1 VTADFEAPGRP
12 PELRVHRPARW
23 CPGGRSRERTAAPY
37 AARRGGLP
45 LTLALCLLLP
55 VAAAAQQ
62 PPAPRDTAARRDT
75 LARRDTVV
83 LRDSAALRPDTTV
96 RSPAADSQR
105 ARQMRG
111 DSVRPRSPITPGG
124 AFVRSLILP
133 GWGQARLGRNVTGG
147 LFVLFEG
154 MAGAMVWKAT
164 WQLEWARTRDKFVD
178 SHRQERED
186 WIVLLVFNHL
196 MAAAEAYVSALL
208 YDYPVALQAR
218 ALPGGRTV
226 VGVTLPL
233 R

>member
-1 VTADFEAPGRP
+1 MGDFEAPGRP
-12 PELRVHRPARW
+12 PERPAHHPTRS
-23 CPGGRSRERTAAPY
+23 PGGRSRERTGVPY

-45 LTLALCLLLP
+45 LALALCLLLP
-55 VAAAAQQ
+55 VSAAAQQ
-62 PPAPRDTAARRDT
+62 PPAPRDTVARRDT
-75 LARRDTVV
+75 VAVRDTVV
-83 LRDSAALRPDTTV
+83 LRDSAALRPDTV

-218 ALPGGRTV
+218 ALPGGRTA
-226 VGVTLPL
+226 VGVTFPL